1 MVASRRK
8 YGSRP
13 RLRSLAAIVLAVL
26 LASALFAPG
35 AIAHVG
41 TEFAHLW
48 NEHIK
53 PRIAT
58 PGTIN
63 AAENPV
69 DWTKLKGVP
78 AGLADGMDMGIDQAV
93 GASGGGPNPT
103 NVYQF
108 FGTPATVTITRA
120 EQRVLVNSVNG
131 FGAGSSGANFLDL
144 YICYQ
149 QMPLFGTLTP
159 VGNGILGL
167 ALPANARVP
176 MGMTRILT
184 LPVGQYRVGLCG
196 RSSSSGWIN
205 NDWGST
211 TALVFST

>member
-1 MVASRRK
+1 MNLQRVSHERIRRLTG
-8 YGSRP
+8 YV
-13 RLRSLAAIVLAVL
+13 LAIVLAMIVI
-26 LASALFAPG
+26 APG
-35 AIAHVG
+35 AVAHVG

-63 AAENPV
+63 ATANPV

-103 NVYQF
+103 SLFQF
-108 FGTPATVTITRA
+108 FGTPAIVTVSRG
-120 EQRVLVNSVNG
+120 EQHVLVTSHNG
-131 FGAGSSGANFLDL
+131 FGAGSSGANFLQL
-144 YICYQ
+144 YICHRQ
-149 QMPLFGTLTP
+149 LPSGAVTP

-167 ALPANARVP
+167 QLPANARVP
-176 MGMTRILT
+176 MGMSRILQ
-184 LPVGQYRVGLCG
+184 LPPGQHEVGLCG
-196 RSSSSGWIN
+196 KTSGTGWTN